1 MELIIFAAAAVD
13 PRLTAQEQFIMGA
26 VAMASTVV
34 ALFFLRFWRDTSDRL
49 FGLFALAFLLL
60 GISRFGLAMSPLDSE
75 SHTHWYW
82 VRLAAF
88 LLILAAIVDKN
99 RR

>member
-1 MELIIFAAAAVD
+1 MAQFLFAQLPLELRGAA
-13 PRLTAQEQFIMGA
+13 LEQFIMGA
-26 VAMASTVV
+26 IAMASAVV
-34 ALFFLRFWRDTSDRL
+34 ALFFLRFWRDTRDRL
-49 FGLFALAFLLL
+49 FLMFALAFALL
-60 GISRFGLAMSPLDSE
+60 GLTRLGLATMIRESE
-75 SHTHWYW
+75 PQTLWYW